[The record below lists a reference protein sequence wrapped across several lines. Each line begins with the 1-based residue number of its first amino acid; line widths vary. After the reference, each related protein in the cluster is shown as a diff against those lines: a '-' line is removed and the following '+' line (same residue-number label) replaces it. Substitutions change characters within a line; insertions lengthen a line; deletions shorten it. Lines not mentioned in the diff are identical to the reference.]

1 MKLSSYPDIGVG
13 DCDFIPTGEIQE
25 ELTISATEHVL
36 KEYGKIIEDCC
47 HYAMEL
53 RS

>member
-13 DCDFIPTGEIQE
+13 DCDFIPT

>member
-1 MKLSSYPDIGVG
+1 MKLLSYPDIGVG

-25 ELTISATEHVL
+25 ELPISATEHVL

-47 HYAMEL
+47 HYAIEL